1 MLDVRR
7 LKVLREVSVRGSM
20 TAAADAL
27 GYTPS
32 AVSQQIAA
40 LEKEMAAVL
49 VERGPQSVALT
60 EAGRILVEHTEWILE
75 QLDIADEQLKAI
87 AGLRGGRLRLATF
100 RSVGETVVA
109 EALTAFHTAWPDVE
123 LRLTEGE
130 PEEYISRLAQG
141 ELDLA
146 LSFDY
151 DAVPAPHD
159 ETFVAERLLVEE
171 MMVALPEDHRL
182 AESVSVALGD
192 LAEEPWIVS
201 SSRSSVHEFTA
212 RVCGWEGFEPK
223 VAFETDDYHIAQALV
238 AAGVGITFVP
248 ALSMCTSHSR
258 VRVLPVR
265 PRPPRRRVHLLTR
278 DGGAASPCVAEM
290 MNLLRI
296 AARQQASIPIGADQQ
311 P

>member
-20 TAAADAL
+20 TAAAEAL

-40 LEKEMAAVL
+40 LEKEMSAVL

-75 QLDIADEQLKAI
+75 QLDVADEQLKAI

-109 EALTAFHTAWPDVE
+109 EALMGFHTAWPEVE

-130 PEEYISRLAQG
+130 PEEYVGRLARG

-151 DAVPAPHD
+151 DGIPPPHD
-159 ETFVAERLLVEE
+159 ETFVAEQLLAEE
-171 MMVALPEDHRL
+171 MMVALPEGHRH
-182 AESVSVALGD
+182 ATAGSVALAD
-192 LAEEPWIVS
+192 LADEYWIAS

-212 RVCGWEGFEPK
+212 LACGWENFQPR

-248 ALSMCTSHSR
+248 ALSLHTSHPQLR
-258 VRVLPVR
+258 LVPVR

-278 DGGAASPCVAEM
+278 DGGAASPCVTEM
-290 MNLLRI
+290 MKLLRT
-296 AARQQASIPIGADQQ
+296 AARRQASALIMKDQQ